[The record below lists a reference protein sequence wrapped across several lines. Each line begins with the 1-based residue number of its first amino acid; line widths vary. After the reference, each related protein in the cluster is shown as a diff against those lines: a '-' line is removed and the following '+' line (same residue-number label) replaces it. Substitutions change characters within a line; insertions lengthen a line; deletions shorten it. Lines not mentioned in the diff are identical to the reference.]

1 MKKLFLL
8 AIILIFTTGCSQSM
22 SLFGSNND
30 GGDNIEDAMDEQVA
44 EQEHEANMA
53 DDGNGGDNIDFD
65 DLMGD
70 IDAEQEHER
79 NMADDNDNIDF
90 DDLMGDIDAEQ
101 EHEANMADD
110 GDSDVDDV
118 KTPEEERRGG
128 SCNAIAKTSTC
139 IDYIGSFWTETQMR
153 YSCSYSGTFSFDL
166 CETGSIGGCNIGKGS
181 FNDMIIWMYPYGG
194 SPIAADTAKSA
205 KPACDMNPMGTWV
218 NAR

>member
-30 GGDNIEDAMDEQVA
+30 GGNNIEDAMDEQA
-44 EQEHEANMA
+44 
-53 DDGNGGDNIDFD
+53 
-65 DLMGD
+65 
-70 IDAEQEHER
+70 
-79 NMADDNDNIDF
+79 
-90 DDLMGDIDAEQ
+90 AEQ

-110 GDSDVDDV
+110 GDGDVDDV

-153 YSCSYSGTFSFDL
+153 YSCSYSGIFSFDL
-166 CETGSIGGCNIGKGS
+166 CETGSIGGCNVGKGS
-181 FNDMIIWMYPYGG
+181 FSDMIIWMYPYGG
-194 SPIAADTAKSA
+194 SPIATDTAKSA
-205 KPACDMNPMGTWV
+205 KPTCDMNPMGTWV